1 MRNKIKIA
9 PSILSADFA
18 YLKDE
23 VDSVKKAG
31 ADLLHVDIMDGHFV
45 PNLSIGTPVVASL
58 RKITDLYLD
67 VHLMVS
73 DPWAYGE
80 VFYKAGADGLTFHI
94 EVTKEKASEVVAL
107 YRKMGVKKVGISLNP
122 QTPTSTIKDVLP
134 LIDLVLVMTVH
145 PGFGG
150 QKFMHECLD
159 KIKTIRQWV
168 DESGRDIDL
177 EVDGGINIETSKLV
191 KSAGANLLVAGT
203 AVFLAKDRQQ
213 AINDLRN

>member
-1 MRNKIKIA
+1 MSNNIKIA
-9 PSILSADFA
+9 PSILSANFG

-67 VHLMVS
+67 VHLMVT

-94 EVTKEKASEVVAL
+94 EVAKEKAAELVAF
-107 YRKMGVKKVGISLNP
+107 YRKMGVKKVGVSLNP
-122 QTPTSTIKDVLP
+122 QTPALAIKEILP
-134 LIDLVLVMTVH
+134 IIDLVLVMTVH

-150 QKFMHECLD
+150 QKFIHECLD
-159 KIKTIRQWV
+159 KIKSIRQWIN
-168 DESGRDIDL
+168 ESGREIDL
-177 EVDGGINIETSKLV
+177 EVDGGINLETSKLV
-191 KSAGANLLVAGT
+191 KEAGANLLVAGT
-203 AVFLAKDRQQ
+203 AVFLANDRQL